1 MSAAER
7 TAVREERLK
16 ELVMYAKANSPY
28 FAKLYSGIDIGDSFS
43 SKDLPKLPPTSKA
56 GLMADFEN
64 WVTDREVRLAE
75 IEKLVED
82 PANIGTPYLGKYL
95 VLTTSGTTGKP
106 GIVIYNRSA
115 MNVLSAV
122 HRAFTFIRGRDY
134 IRWIMRGATT
144 ATIVAADAFNGT
156 NVMSH
161 ILAEEDPKLTKKS
174 NFINLFDPIPNVVE
188 SLNRLKPAMI
198 FAYPTLM
205 KILTEEKRAGRLHVS
220 PVLITSG
227 GEHLNIQDRK
237 EIEGAFGCPVQSAYG
252 CTEGGPIAHD
262 CRHKRLHLHDGWIIM
277 EPVDK
282 NNEPVPCGS
291 MADKWFMT
299 ALASYAQP
307 IIRYEVSDRIILHDE
322 GCPCGDPSPWVE
334 VEGRI
339 EETFTCPGIDRDVN
353 ILPSV
358 LYETM
363 TAVEGIREY
372 QVVLRKDRDLELR
385 IVADDRA
392 LGFERASGALQRILD
407 VMGATSK
414 IVLSEDR
421 PQLEPKSGKLRKFK
435 IEK

>member
-1 MSAAER
+1 MGAAER
-7 TAVREERLK
+7 TVLREKRLN

-28 FAKLYSGIDIGDSFS
+28 FAKLYSGINIDESFS
-43 SKDLPKLPPTSKA
+43 IKDLPKLPPTNKA
-56 GLMADFEN
+56 GLMSDFEG
-64 WVTDREVRLAE
+64 WVTDRRVRIAE

-82 PANIGTPYLGKYL
+82 PANIGKPYLGEYL

-106 GIVIYNRSA
+106 GIVIYSESA

-122 HRAFTFIRGRDY
+122 HRAFTFIRGHDY
-134 IRWIMRGATT
+134 VKWMIRGGTT

-161 ILAEEDPKLTKKS
+161 ILAEEDPKLIYKS
-174 NFINLFDPIPNVVE
+174 HFINLFDPIPSVVE
-188 SLNRLKPAMI
+188 SLNKLKPAMM

-205 KILTEEKRAGRLHVS
+205 KILTEEKRAGRLKVS

-227 GEHLNIQDRK
+227 GEHLNMQDRK
-237 EIEGAFGCPVQSAYG
+237 EIEAVFRCPVQSAYG

-262 CRHKRLHLHDGWIIM
+262 CRHQRLHLHDGWIIM
-277 EPVDK
+277 EPVNK
-282 NNEPVPCGS
+282 NNEPVPCGTL
-291 MADKWFMT
+291 ADKWFMT
-299 ALASYAQP
+299 ALASHAQP
-307 IIRYEVSDRIILHDE
+307 IIRYEVSDRVILHDE

-339 EETFTCPGIDRDVN
+339 EETFTCPGVDRDVS

-363 TAVEGIREY
+363 TAVEGMREY
-372 QVVLRKDRDLELR
+372 QVILRKDRDLELR

-392 LGFERASGALQRILD
+392 LAFERASKALQRILD

-414 IVLSEDR
+414 ILLSEDR